1 MQQLNELRTIFSDMQ
16 HRPVPHRPWPLPR
29 WPWIMRQ
36 SWHDVLFA
44 HWPIPV
50 DQLRPAVPPPL
61 PIDTF
66 KGTAWLGIVSFEVR
80 GLRARGAPG
89 IPGASNFLELNVRTY
104 TTVHGKPGVYF
115 FSLDAASALAVFGAR
130 LGFVLPYFQA
140 NMALQRRGPEIHF
153 RSRRLIR
160 TPAPAEFTARYQ
172 PVGAVFNAAPGS
184 LDAFLTERYCLYVVD
199 NQGRVYRTEINHQP
213 WPLQRA
219 EAELTTNTMT
229 QQIGVTL
236 PVVAPALHY
245 ASQQDVAV
253 WLLRQ
258 AHR

>member
-1 MQQLNELRTIFSDMQ
+1 
-16 HRPVPHRPWPLPR
+16 
-29 WPWIMRQ
+29 MRQ

-44 HWPIPV
+44 HWPVPV

-66 KGTAWLGIVSFEVR
+66 DGKAWVGIVSFEVR
-80 GLRARGAPG
+80 ELRARGAPE
-89 IPGASNFLELNVRTY
+89 IPGLANFPELNVRTY

-140 NMALQRRGPEIHF
+140 DMAIRRRDQEISF
-153 RSRRLIR
+153 RSRRLSR
-160 TPAPAEFTARYQ
+160 TPSPAEFTARYR
-172 PVGAVFNAAPGS
+172 PVGEVFTATPGS
-184 LDAFLTERYCLYVVD
+184 LDYFLTERYCLYAVD
-199 NQGRVYRTEINHQP
+199 NHARVYRTEINHQP

-219 EAELTTNTMT
+219 EAELMKNTMT
-229 QQIGVTL
+229 QQLGLAL
-236 PVVAPALHY
+236 PSVAPAFHY
-245 ASQQDVAV
+245 APRQDVAV

-258 AHR
+258 VHG